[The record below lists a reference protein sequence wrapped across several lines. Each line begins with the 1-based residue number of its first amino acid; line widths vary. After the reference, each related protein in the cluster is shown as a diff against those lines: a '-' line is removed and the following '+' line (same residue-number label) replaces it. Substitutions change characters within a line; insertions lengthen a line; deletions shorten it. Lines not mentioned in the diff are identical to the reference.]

1 MTELYLVQHGEAK
14 SEHEDPARPLTDRG
28 RQEAQRVARAAARLG
43 LEIAE
48 IAHSGKR
55 RAQETAEILAA
66 QLKPARGLTHRTGLA
81 PLDDPA
87 IARQAMDQATESHM
101 LVGHLPHLSRLA
113 SLLLV
118 GDRAKEI
125 VAFRMG
131 GIVCLSREEDRWR
144 LKWIL
149 TPELVSQ

>member
-1 MTELYLVQHGEAK
+1 M
-14 SEHEDPARPLTDRG
+14 
-28 RQEAQRVARAAARLG
+28 ARAAARIG

-87 IARQAMDQATESHM
+87 IAQRAMDQATDSQM
-101 LVGHLPHLSRLA
+101 LVGHLPHLSRLT

-118 GDRAKEI
+118 GDPARQIA
-125 VAFRMG
+125 AFRMG
-131 GIVCLSREEDRWR
+131 GIVCLDRAEGVWR
-144 LKWIL
+144 VKWIL
-149 TPELVSQ
+149 TPELVAQ